1 MPCRRHTTFIIDPP
15 FLFTLGSLIAF
26 VGRRRLVSTKPNPF
40 GPGAGLAVGYALLF
54 WASVSWF
61 GMNAADWMLS
71 YMIPAET
78 LPMGIV
84 QAVFGL
90 ALVVAAI
97 SGHTVTAV
105 LLQRGQ
111 GLAAASIL
119 CSGVLLWCG
128 LWAITL
134 DRYMVVG
141 TYAEFIAGQAIPL
154 QESSIIGAMNAAG
167 AVQGLVGFGMLAWL
181 YTSSKRLRAR

>member
-1 MPCRRHTTFIIDPP
+1 MTR
-15 FLFTLGSLIAF
+15 
-26 VGRRRLVSTKPNPF
+26 KPNPF

-61 GMNAADWMLS
+61 GINATDWMLS
-71 YMIPAET
+71 YMIPADT
-78 LPMGIV
+78 LPMGLV
-84 QAVFGL
+84 HALFGI
-90 ALVVAAI
+90 ALVVAAL
-97 SGHTVTAV
+97 SGHTLTAIFLQRNQGVAAAAV
-105 LLQRGQ
+105 LG
-111 GLAAASIL
+111 
-119 CSGVLLWCG
+119 SGVLLWCG

-141 TYAEFIAGQAIPL
+141 TYSEFIAGQATPL
-154 QESSIIGAMNAAG
+154 QESGIINAMNAAG

>member
-1 MPCRRHTTFIIDPP
+1 M
-15 FLFTLGSLIAF
+15 FTLGSLIAF
-26 VGRRRLVSTKPNPF
+26 TGRRRLVCAKPNPF
-40 GPGAGLAVGYALLF
+40 GPGAGLAVGYALFF

-61 GMNAADWMLS
+61 GTNAADWMLS
-71 YMIPAET
+71 YMIPADT
-78 LPMGIV
+78 LPMGMV

-90 ALVVAAI
+90 ALVMAAL
-97 SGHTVTAV
+97 SGHTLTAV
-105 LLQRGQ
+105 LLQRSR
-111 GLAAASIL
+111 GLAAASVL
-119 CSGVLLWCG
+119 GSGVLLWCG

-141 TYAEFIAGQAIPL
+141 TYTEFIAGQAVPL

-167 AVQGLVGFGMLAWL
+167 AVQGLLGFGMLAGL